1 MRRLLIA
8 TALLLAGTSL
18 AAAEG
23 VLNLY
28 NWGNYTNP
36 ELLEKFEARTGVK
49 VTVTDFDSNDT
60 ALAKI
65 EAGGHGYDLVVP
77 SATYLGIDRDKGLIA
92 PLDHARLPSLANIA
106 PEWQNPDWDPGRTHS
121 VPWAWGMVVMAVNTG
136 VYKGDIHTSA
146 IILDPPEELA
156 GRVNVTPEMSDVLA
170 LALMYVGAEPCTE
183 DTAALKKARD
193 LLMAAKPKWMS
204 MDYNTIEPMSK
215 NDMAATSDWNGAV
228 MRARLAN
235 PDVAIGFPKEGYP
248 MFADNVSL
256 PADATNVDNA
266 YLFLDVIMEPENAA
280 LISAFARYANGIAGS
295 EPFMPE
301 DMRTAP
307 EVAVAPEHR
316 AAGRVVPACGT
327 KAQEYYTAIWTEL
340 NK

>member
-1 MRRLLIA
+1 MKRLVTA

-18 AAAEG
+18 ASAEG
-23 VLNLY
+23 VLNIY

-36 ELLEKFEARTGVK
+36 DLLTKFEAETGVK
-49 VTVTDFDSNDT
+49 VTITDFDSNDT
-60 ALAKI
+60 ALAKV
-65 EAGGHGYDLVVP
+65 ETGGHGFDLVVP
-77 SATYLGIDRDKGLIA
+77 SATYLGIYRDKGLIQ
-92 PLDHARLPSLANIA
+92 PLDHARLPNIANIA
-106 PEWQNPDWDPGRTHS
+106 PEWQNPDWDPGRAHS
-121 VPWAWGMVVMAVNTG
+121 VPWAWGMTVMSVNTS

-146 IILDPPEELA
+146 IILDPPAELA
-156 GRVNVTPEMSDVLA
+156 GKVNVTPEMGDVMA
-170 LALMYVGAEPCTE
+170 LALMYVGAEPCSE
-183 DTAALKKARD
+183 DVEALKKVRD
-193 LLMAAKPKWMS
+193 LLVAAKPRWMS
-204 MDYNTIEPMSK
+204 MDYNTIEPMSS

-228 MRARLAN
+228 MRSRLAN

-256 PADATNVDNA
+256 LTDATNVDNA
-266 YLFLDVIMEPENAA
+266 YLFLDFIMEPENAG
-280 LISAFARYANGIAGS
+280 LISAFSRYANGIAGS

-307 EVAVAPEHR
+307 EVAVPTEHQ
-316 AAGRVVPACGT
+316 AAGRVVPACGP

>member
-1 MRRLLIA
+1 V
-8 TALLLAGTSL
+8 LAH
-18 AAAEG
+18 AEG

-36 ELLEKFEARTGVK
+36 DMLAKFEAETGVK

-65 EAGGHGYDLVVP
+65 EAGGHGFDLVVP
-77 SATYLGIDRDKGLIA
+77 SATYMGIYRDKGLIQK
-92 PLDHARLPSLANIA
+92 LDHARLPNIANIA
-106 PEWQNPDWDPGRTHS
+106 PEWQNPDWDPARAHS

-136 VYKGDIHTSA
+136 VYKGDINTSA
-146 IILDPPEELA
+146 IILDPPDELV

-183 DTAALKKARD
+183 DTEALKRARD
-193 LLMAAKPKWMS
+193 VLVAAKPKWMS

-215 NDMAATSDWNGAV
+215 NDMSATSDWNGAV
-228 MRARLAN
+228 MRTRLAN
-235 PDVAIGFPKEGYP
+235 PRVQIGFPKEGYP

-256 PADATNVDNA
+256 LAGAPNEDNA
-266 YLFLDVIMEPENAA
+266 YLFLDFIMQPENAA
-280 LISAFARYANGIAGS
+280 LISAFSRYANGIAGS
-295 EPFMPE
+295 GPFMPE

-307 EVAVAPEHR
+307 EVAVSPEHR
-316 AAGRVVPACGT
+316 AAGRVVPACGA